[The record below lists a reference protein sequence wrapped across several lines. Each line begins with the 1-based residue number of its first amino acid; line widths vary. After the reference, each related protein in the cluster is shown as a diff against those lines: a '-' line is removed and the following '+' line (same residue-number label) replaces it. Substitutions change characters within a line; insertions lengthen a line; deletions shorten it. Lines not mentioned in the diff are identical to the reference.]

1 MTSMLDDQEGLNWDG
16 SPMLNY
22 FKWKFPVSAPLLL
35 RVKKTSSWLKQDD
48 FSNAAARI
56 PAKEPTALQSI
67 ENNSDRPRKRKS
79 QSPEDS
85 EASAPKRRKRGRPR
99 SSEIQH
105 PHTPITDCNPGISPS
120 GDDERGA
127 IPNVVTRKRKSI
139 LQPSG
144 GKYSKKA
151 AGRRKGPAAMTSAN
165 DSQAASDEELA
176 ADDSPITTLRN
187 AKDLKLLTNPPTNRL
202 TPDPDD
208 HPPSP
213 KFLPRKYLELKVVSY
228 DLPSTD
234 PQGPGDLWT
243 CTFEGCYH
251 RVHEASTAAGKKRI
265 KEHFKTHATQAQEK
279 IDLVLDE
286 SRPYLP
292 VK

>member
-1 MTSMLDDQEGLNWDG
+1 M
-16 SPMLNY
+16 
-22 FKWKFPVSAPLLL
+22 
-35 RVKKTSSWLKQDD
+35 
-48 FSNAAARI
+48 
-56 PAKEPTALQSI
+56 ALQSI

-85 EASAPKRRKRGRPR
+85 EANGPKRRKRGRPR
-99 SSEIQH
+99 SSEIQQ
-105 PHTPITDCNPGISPS
+105 PQTPITDSNPGISPS
-120 GDDERGA
+120 GDDRGVN
-127 IPNVVTRKRKSI
+127 PNVVTRKRKSI

-151 AGRRKGPAAMTSAN
+151 AGRRKGPPAMTSAN
-165 DSQAASDEELA
+165 DSQEASDQDLA
-176 ADDSPITTLRN
+176 ADDSPLTTLRN
-187 AKDLKLLTNPPTNRL
+187 AKDLELLTNPSTDRF
-202 TPDPDD
+202 TPDPD

-228 DLPSTD
+228 DVPSPD

-292 VK
+292 VKWVPFHSCCIIIDNRETRC

>member
-1 MTSMLDDQEGLNWDG
+1 M
-16 SPMLNY
+16 
-22 FKWKFPVSAPLLL
+22 
-35 RVKKTSSWLKQDD
+35 
-48 FSNAAARI
+48 
-56 PAKEPTALQSI
+56 ALQSI

-85 EASAPKRRKRGRPR
+85 EANAPKRRKRGRPR
-99 SSEIQH
+99 SSEMERPQ
-105 PHTPITDCNPGISPS
+105 TPITDSNPGISPS
-120 GDDERGA
+120 GDDRDVTF
-127 IPNVVTRKRKSI
+127 NVVTRKRKSI

-151 AGRRKGPAAMTSAN
+151 AGRRKGPAAATSTN
-165 DSQAASDEELA
+165 DSQEVSDDDLA

-187 AKDLKLLTNPPTNRL
+187 AKDLELLTNPPTNRS
-202 TPDPDD
+202 TPDPD

-213 KFLPRKYLELKVVSY
+213 KFLPRKYHELKDVQY
-228 DLPSTD
+228 DIPSTD